1 MAGIYLHIP
10 FCKQACHYCDFHFS
24 TSLGLKEA
32 VLQAMHQEL
41 HLQKDYLQGE
51 IIQTIYFGGGTPSIL
66 SVPEIQGLLDA
77 IYQLHTVTP
86 DAEITLEANPDDLTP
101 EKLLALRQT
110 PINRLSI
117 GVQSFHD
124 PHLQL
129 MNRPHSA
136 QEAVECITLAKS
148 LGFDNISLD
157 LIYGIPAEDEALW
170 EQDLAKAFAL
180 NVQHLSCYALT
191 IEPNTVLGHRLKKG
205 KFTPAEE
212 ERVAQQF
219 ELLMTEAKNHGFLHY
234 EISNFCQPGFES
246 RHNSSYWRQVPYLG
260 IGPSAHSFNGVSR
273 QFNKAHNPQYVEAL
287 KLGQLPC
294 TVEELSVEDRVNEF
308 VMTTLRTSWGCDTQ
322 YVQQKWGMDLLALH
336 AEYLAKIKT
345 KGLLRIENQTLL
357 LTEAG
362 KLLADEIALDLFL
375 LPEEAEETE

>member
-1 MAGIYLHIP
+1 MA
-10 FCKQACHYCDFHFS
+10 
-24 TSLGLKEA
+24 
-32 VLQAMHQEL
+32 AMHQEL
-41 HLQKDYLQGE
+41 DLQRDYLAGDT
-51 IIQTIYFGGGTPSIL
+51 IQTIYFGGGTPSIL
-66 SVPEIQGLLDA
+66 SVAEIQGLLDK
-77 IYQLHTVTP
+77 IYALFPVNP
-86 DAEITLEANPDDLTP
+86 LAEISLEANPDDLTP

-117 GVQSFHD
+117 GVQSFHN

-136 QEAVECITLAKS
+136 AEAESCIKNAQD

-170 EQDLAKAFAL
+170 AQDLAKAFGL
-180 NVQHLSCYALT
+180 KVQHLSCYALT

-212 ERVAQQF
+212 EQVAQQF
-219 ELLMTEAKNHGFLHY
+219 ELLMAQAAAHGFLHY

-246 RHNSSYWRQVPYLG
+246 KHNSNYWKQVPYLG

-273 QFNKAHNPQYVEAL
+273 QYNVAHNPQYVQG
-287 KLGQLPC
+287 LGQNLLPC
-294 TVEELSVEDRVNEF
+294 TVEELTVVDRVNEY
-308 VMTTLRTSWGCDTQ
+308 VMTTLRTSWGCDTG
-322 YVQQKWGMDLLALH
+322 YIRQKWGLDLLALH
-336 AEYLAKIKT
+336 AGYLQQMEEKA
-345 KGLLRIENQTLL
+345 LLTQTNGIIT

-375 LPEEAEETE
+375 LNDPA

>member
-1 MAGIYLHIP
+1 M
-10 FCKQACHYCDFHFS
+10 
-24 TSLGLKEA
+24 GLKEQ
-32 VLQAMHQEL
+32 VLHAMHREL
-41 HLQKDYLQGE
+41 ALQQQYLNGE
-51 IIQTIYFGGGTPSIL
+51 TINTIYFGGGTPSIL
-66 SVPEIQGLLDA
+66 SVAELNGLLEA
-77 IYQLHTVTP
+77 IYAKHPVNP
-86 DAEITLEANPDDLTP
+86 AAEITLEANPDDLTL

-117 GVQSFHD
+117 GVQSFHN

-129 MNRPHSA
+129 MNRPHTAAEAADCIKQA
-136 QEAVECITLAKS
+136 QEV
-148 LGFDNISLD
+148 GFDNISLD

-170 EQDLAKAFAL
+170 EQDLTKAFAL
-180 NVQHLSCYALT
+180 QVQHLSCYALT

-219 ELLMTEAKNHGFLHY
+219 ELLMLEAKAHDFGHY

-246 RHNSSYWRQVPYLG
+246 KHNSSYWKQVPYLG

-273 QFNKAHNPQYVEAL
+273 QFNVAHNPKYVQAL
-287 KLGQLPC
+287 GAGQLPC
-294 TVEELSVEDRVNEF
+294 TVEELSVEDRVNEY
-308 VMTTLRTSWGCDTQ
+308 VMTTLRTSWGCDTAYIQ
-322 YVQQKWGMDLLALH
+322 AKWGIDLVALH
-336 AEYLAKIKT
+336 GPYLQKIEAQA
-345 KGLLRIENQTLL
+345 LLRKEQGVLV

-375 LPEEAEETE
+375 LPEEA

>member
-24 TSLGLKEA
+24 TSMGLKEQ
-32 VLQAMHQEL
+32 VLQAMHKEL
-41 HLQKDYLQGE
+41 ALQQQYLNGE
-51 IIQTIYFGGGTPSIL
+51 VINTIYFGGGTPSIL
-66 SVPEIQGLLDA
+66 DATELNGLLEA
-77 IYQLHTVTP
+77 IYAKHTVNPT
-86 DAEITLEANPDDLTP
+86 AEITLEANPDDLTS
-101 EKLLALRQT
+101 EKLQALRQT
-110 PINRLSI
+110 PINRLSV

-129 MNRPHSA
+129 MNRPHTAAEAADSIKQA
-136 QEAVECITLAKS
+136 QD
-148 LGFDNISLD
+148 LGFNNISLD
-157 LIYGIPAEDEALW
+157 LIYGIPAEDPALW
-170 EQDLAKAFAL
+170 EQDLTKAFAL
-180 NVQHLSCYALT
+180 QVQHLSCYALT

-219 ELLMTEAKNHGFLHY
+219 ELLMTQAADHGFLHY

-246 RHNSSYWRQVPYLG
+246 KHNSSYWKQVPYLG

-273 QFNKAHNPQYVEAL
+273 QFNVAHNPKYVQAL
-287 KLGQLPC
+287 ETGQLPC
-294 TVEELSVEDRVNEF
+294 TVEELSVEDRVNEY
-308 VMTTLRTSWGCDTQ
+308 VMTTLRTNWGCDTQ
-322 YVQQKWGMDLLALH
+322 YIQEKWGVNLIAIH
-336 AEYLAKIKT
+336 AAYLQKIEA
-345 KGLLRIENQTLL
+345 KGLLRQEGAILL

-375 LPEEAEETE
+375 LQEEA